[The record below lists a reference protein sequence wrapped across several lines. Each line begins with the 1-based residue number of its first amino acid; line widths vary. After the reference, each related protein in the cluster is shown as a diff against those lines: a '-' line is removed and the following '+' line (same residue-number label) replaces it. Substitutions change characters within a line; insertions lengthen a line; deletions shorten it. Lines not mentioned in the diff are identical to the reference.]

1 MLTLAVFKRVGKV
14 PVVKERLNK
23 SASCSEISF
32 LSIFKTLHRILYG
45 PVNLLISRE
54 ERINLISSLLVNG
67 KMCQDFHLRG
77 NQHTFCVNVFF
88 LLGSF
93 HQWHWNNCWR
103 YLLFFLDYQCFHFKK
118 WECFGGFE
126 KELFTD
132 IILLMPFKV
141 FLRFFKLFS
150 KNLVK

>member
-14 PVVKERLNK
+14 PVVKERSNK

-54 ERINLISSLLVNG
+54 ERINLISSLLVKE

-77 NQHTFCVNVFF
+77 NQHTFYMNVFF
-88 LLGSF
+88 FCLG
-93 HQWHWNNCWR
+93 
-103 YLLFFLDYQCFHFKK
+103 
-118 WECFGGFE
+118 
-126 KELFTD
+126 LFTNGTEIIVED
-132 IILLMPFKV
+132 ICYYFWIINAAILKSENVLEDLK
-141 FLRFFKLFS
+141 KSFS
-150 KNLVK
+150 QILYF

>member
-14 PVVKERLNK
+14 PVVKERSNK

-54 ERINLISSLLVNG
+54 ERINLISSLLVKG

-77 NQHTFCVNVFF
+77 NQHTFYMNVFF
-88 LLGSF
+88 FCLG
-93 HQWHWNNCWR
+93 
-103 YLLFFLDYQCFHFKK
+103 
-118 WECFGGFE
+118 
-126 KELFTD
+126 LFTNGTEIIVED
-132 IILLMPFKV
+132 ICYYFWIINVAILKSENVLEDLK
-141 FLRFFKLFS
+141 KSFS
-150 KNLVK
+150 QILYF